1 MSFLLKIIKGENAG
15 LEIALAEGKVTFGSG
30 ESCDIVLDDATLPE
44 KAFTLETIG
53 DQVSLLKE
61 GEEAKAVELYT
72 IFTAGEMEFAIG
84 IEGKRW
90 PKLKR
95 EIGPVSADGSA
106 VAGVGEGKGE
116 DVGVEEPK
124 LEEIKADEPKKKR
137 RGCGCFTVIV
147 LIVLA
152 FIGGWYLAQRYNAE
166 VKVIV
171 DEAKE
176 FSYDKIDKEAV
187 KHYYDLAK
195 DKSAEYYAIG
205 KDKTSGWFDKLKTKM
220 PWYVEEVDPSTLPP
234 PRTLADVA
242 KDHGLILTTDSG
254 NSTLSGNFVKR
265 IDKVAAMQDA
275 YEVDS
280 LVKLDFSDDESL
292 RSGVEDT
299 LLTISEGKVKVVEA
313 KARAVKL
320 VGKVATK
327 AELVRIVTAI
337 CADVANVSSI
347 DDSGVVVEE
356 LKKIEEEKK
365 AVAKVEAEEKK
376 VANVQ
381 PKEEKRK
388 VEKKTVLSPNCP
400 ISGIITSPYPCIIMR
415 DGSRAIEGAYVG
427 EWLVVKI
434 EANQVKFRKNGKEVT
449 WRP

>member
-30 ESCDIVLDDATLPE
+30 EDCDIVLDDATLPE

-53 DQVSLLKE
+53 EQVSLIKD
-61 GEEAKAVELYT
+61 GEEAKAIELYT
-72 IFTAGEMEFAIG
+72 VFTSGEMEFAVG
-84 IEGKRW
+84 VEGKRW
-90 PKLKR
+90 PKVKR
-95 EIGPVSADGSA
+95 EIEIGQGQDQGQ
-106 VAGVGEGKGE
+106 
-116 DVGVEEPK
+116 GVEEKIDHPK
-124 LEEIKADEPKKKR
+124 MEEIKAEEPKKKR
-137 RGCGCFTVIV
+137 CGFGCFSVLV
-147 LIVLA
+147 LIILA
-152 FIGGWYLAQRYNAE
+152 FIGGYYLAQRYNGE
-166 VKVIV
+166 VKTLV

-176 FSYDKIDKEAV
+176 FSYDKIDKDAV
-187 KHYYDLAK
+187 KHYYGIAK
-195 DKSAEYYAIG
+195 DKSTEYYTAG
-205 KDKTSGWFDKLKTKM
+205 KNKTAGWLSTLKTKM

-234 PRTLADVA
+234 PRTLEDVA
-242 KDHGLILTTDSG
+242 ADHALTLTTEGSVT
-254 NSTLSGNFVKR
+254 TLSGNFVKR

-275 YEVDS
+275 YEVEP

-292 RSGVEDT
+292 KSGVEDT
-299 LLTISEGKVKVVEA
+299 LLTISEGKIKVVEA
-313 KARAVKL
+313 KNRAVKL
-320 VGKVATK
+320 VGKVETK
-327 AELVRIVTAI
+327 GELVRIVTAI

-347 DDSGVVVEE
+347 DDSGVEVGE

-365 AVAKVEAEEKK
+365 VEAKVEAETKEE
-376 VANVQ
+376 APAE

-388 VEKKTVLSPNCP
+388 VEKKTVSTPNCP

>member
-44 KAFTLETIG
+44 KAFTLDTIG

-90 PKLKR
+90 PKLIR
-95 EIGPVSADGSA
+95 E
-106 VAGVGEGKGE
+106 GVGKGV

-137 RGCGCFTVIV
+137 RGLGCFSVIV

-195 DKSAEYYAIG
+195 DKSVEYYAIG

-234 PRTLADVA
+234 PRTLEDVA
-242 KDHGLILTTDSG
+242 KDHGLTLTTEG
-254 NSTLSGNFVKR
+254 NVTTLAGNFVKR

-299 LLTISEGKVKVVEA
+299 LLTISGGKIKAVEA
-313 KARAVKL
+313 KDRAVKL

-356 LKKIEEEKK
+356 LKKVEEEKK
-365 AVAKVEAEEKK
+365 AVTKVEAEEKK

-388 VEKKTVLSPNCP
+388 VEKKTVSSPNCP

>member
-30 ESCDIVLDDATLPE
+30 ENCDIVLDDATLPE
-44 KAFTLETIG
+44 NAFTLETIG
-53 DQVSLLKE
+53 EQVSLIKD
-61 GEEAKAVELYT
+61 GEEAKAIELYSV
-72 IFTAGEMEFAIG
+72 FASGEMEFAVG
-84 IEGKRW
+84 VEGKRW

-95 EIGPVSADGSA
+95 ESEKEVDVGQ
-106 VAGVGEGKGE
+106 GEGV
-116 DVGVEEPK
+116 DVEEKIEPPK
-124 LEEIKADEPKKKR
+124 MEEVKAEEPKKKR
-137 RGCGCFTVIV
+137 RGFGCFSVIV
-147 LIVLA
+147 LIILA
-152 FIGGWYLAQRYNAE
+152 FFGGWYLAQRYNAE
-166 VKVIV
+166 VKVFV

-187 KHYYDLAK
+187 KRCYELAK
-195 DKSAEYYAIG
+195 DKSTEYYAIG

-220 PWYVEEVDPSTLPP
+220 PWYVEEIDPSTLPP
-234 PRTLADVA
+234 PRTLADIA
-242 KDHGLILTTDSG
+242 KDHGLTLTTDGG

-347 DDSGVVVEE
+347 DDSGVEVEE
-356 LKKIEEEKK
+356 LMKAEEEKKAEAKIEEEKK
-365 AVAKVEAEEKK
+365 EEAPAV
-376 VANVQ
+376 

-388 VEKKTVLSPNCP
+388 VEKKTVSSPNCP

-434 EANQVKFRKNGKEVT
+434 EANQVKFRKNGREVT

>member
-72 IFTAGEMEFAIG
+72 IFTVGEMEFAIG

-90 PKLKR
+90 PKLIR
-95 EIGPVSADGSA
+95 E
-106 VAGVGEGKGE
+106 GVGEGVGVE
-116 DVGVEEPK
+116 NGVGVGVEEPK

-234 PRTLADVA
+234 PRTLEDVA
-242 KDHGLILTTDSG
+242 KDHGLTLTTEG
-254 NSTLSGNFVKR
+254 NVTTLAGNFVKR

-299 LLTISEGKVKVVEA
+299 LLTISEGKIKAVEA
-313 KARAVKL
+313 KDRAVKL

-356 LKKIEEEKK
+356 LKKVEEEKK

-388 VEKKTVLSPNCP
+388 VEKKTVSSPNCP